1 MRPLYVSGEN
11 GKVSMLPADGAGEA
25 GVREPASVVGESV
38 GGVDEAVDRGDAV
51 GGIIGDEKIAEHE
64 SAPGGEDAVD
74 AAEEVGLAGCV
85 EVVDGQHRDD
95 EVERTGR
102 QPIFEALPEQPGT
115 VGVKGPRGGRE
126 HRLAGVQADKLGVGK
141 GADGGAPLSSPARC
155 SRPLS
160 WPTSWS
166 ARMLVSTRR

>member
-11 GKVSMLPADGAGEA
+11 GKVSMLSADGAGEA

-115 VGVKGPRGGRE
+115 VGVRVRAAAASIAS
-126 HRLAGVQADKLGVGK
+126 LA
-141 GADGGAPLSSPARC
+141 
-155 SRPLS
+155 SRPTSSASGRAPAIRRAVRPL
-160 WPTSWS
+160 PTPRSKIV
-166 ARMLVSTRR
+166 ATRPSVAAATTSS